1 MGVSMNR
8 AKLTNGF
15 TEAVEEMRDTHEELT
30 YYWKLSVDDKQNQW
44 AIVLG
49 WVDGFEPDDKDDCID
64 GSYRLCVKLAYQPT
78 NSIMKDYDIDW
89 VMPYNTKTKEVC
101 DVEIPIYPGYSPT
114 EIINYLLDCYEELFK
129 EVNCYA

>member
-1 MGVSMNR
+1 MNR

-15 TEAVEEMRDTHEELT
+15 AEVVEEMRDTHEELT

-49 WVDGFEPDDKDDCID
+49 WVDGFEPDDKDDCTD

-89 VMPYNTKTKEVC
+89 VMPYNTKTKEVF

-129 EVNCYA
+129 EANCYA